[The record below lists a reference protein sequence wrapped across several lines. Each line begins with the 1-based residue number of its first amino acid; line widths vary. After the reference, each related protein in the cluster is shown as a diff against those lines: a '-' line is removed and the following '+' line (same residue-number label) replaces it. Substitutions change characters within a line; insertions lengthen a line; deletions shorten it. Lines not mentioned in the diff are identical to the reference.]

1 MKKIISLI
9 AAVFLAVGLASCGG
23 DGQNTSPSINLED
36 YADMPAGEIWV
47 ILKDGTVDK
56 FENSTDGWAY
66 GVEYFLDSIDR
77 DETYYTERYEGATY
91 VVHCQVKATKN
102 DWQTRS
108 GDTFETAIELTSD
121 EGYLQTNG
129 MEPST
134 CLTVEADGDSVSE
147 QGIRSGDS
155 VIAASSNFD
164 FRYDNLYAPT
174 EIIKVNN

>member
-9 AAVFLAVGLASCGG
+9 AAVFLAVGLTGCGG
-23 DGQNTSPSINLED
+23 GGQNAKLSINLED
-36 YADMPAGEIWV
+36 YTDMPAGEIWV
-47 ILKDGTVDK
+47 ILEDGTVDK

-66 GVEYFLDSIDR
+66 GIDYFLDAIDK

-91 VVHCQVKATKN
+91 VVHCQVKATKS
-102 DWQTRS
+102 DWLTRS

-121 EGYLQTNG
+121 EGYLQANG

-134 CLTVEADGDSVSE
+134 CLTAEADADSVSG
-147 QGIRSGDS
+147 QSIRSGDS
-155 VIAASSNFD
+155 IIVASSNFD